1 MNLLK
6 FRTQIRNIRE
16 TGWRSKE
23 GQFTTERREHPRYT
37 LELPID
43 YSTMD
48 GQERWGT
55 AADASEGGLL
65 VYLHE
70 LIEKGSFLK
79 LEIFFPWGS
88 ELSAIKAMAKV
99 VWSDSVAIN
108 MWGEY
113 RHGVVFQA
121 FQKESLDKLRN
132 LLKETAEI
140 NRTQTIWRP

>member
-6 FRTQIRNIRE
+6 FLTQIRNTRE

-23 GQFTTERREHPRYT
+23 GTFATERREHPRYK

-43 YSTMD
+43 YSVMD

-55 AADASEGGLL
+55 AANASEGGLL

-79 LEIFFPWGS
+79 LEIFFPRGS
-88 ELSAIKAMAKV
+88 ELSALKAIARV
-99 VWSDSVAIN
+99 VWSDSIATK

-113 RHGVVFQA
+113 RHGLAFQA
-121 FQKESLDKLRN
+121 FQKENHDKLKN

-140 NRTQTIWRP
+140 NRVQTIWRP

>member
-79 LEIFFPWGS
+79 LEIFSPRGS
-88 ELSAIKAMAKV
+88 ELSAVKAMARV
-99 VWSDSVAIN
+99 VWSDSIAIK

-113 RHGVVFQA
+113 RHGLAFQA
-121 FQKESLDKLRN
+121 FQKESHDKLRN

-140 NRTQTIWRP
+140 NRVQTFWRP